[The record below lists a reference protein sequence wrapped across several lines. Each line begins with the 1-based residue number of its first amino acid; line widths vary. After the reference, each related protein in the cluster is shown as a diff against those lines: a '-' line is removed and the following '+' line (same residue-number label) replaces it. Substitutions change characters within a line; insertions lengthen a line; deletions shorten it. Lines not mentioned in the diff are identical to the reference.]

1 MKLIILSL
9 MGLVILCS
17 HVSTCSILFLS
28 FLKRQ
33 SNLGASY
40 TYLNTNFTRNSMVV
54 IIFVKN
60 VRLKNCG
67 HFKKDPPIL
76 FLEYSILFLEHS
88 ISPPYSLFGALYSFC
103 RALYFFLRALYFIL
117 GASYSFLGALY
128 SFFGALYSFFRASYS
143 FPVAINTNYNAPKKE
158 KDALKIK

>member
-88 ISPPYSLFGALYSFC
+88 ISFLWSTL
-103 RALYFFLRALYFIL
+103 FFLQSNLFFSESTLFFQHSIL
-117 GASYSFLGALY
+117 F
-128 SFFGALYSFFRASYS
+128 
-143 FPVAINTNYNAPKKE
+143 
-158 KDALKIK
+158 